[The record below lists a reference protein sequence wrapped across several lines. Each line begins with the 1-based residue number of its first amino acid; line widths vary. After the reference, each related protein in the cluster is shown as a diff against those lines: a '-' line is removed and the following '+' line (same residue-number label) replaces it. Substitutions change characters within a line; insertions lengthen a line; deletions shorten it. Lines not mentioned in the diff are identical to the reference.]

1 MSVSGIGS
9 SHALEWLQG
18 YLSKA
23 GSAAGS
29 QPAAT
34 SQPSSDRASISRE
47 AMQLNLQASQ
57 ASDPLQVSGVKGVQ
71 GRPHRQGGGQGGSSF
86 VDQLA
91 QSIMADLKGAAGGR
105 TVSRTSE
112 ATAQAGANGGSLI
125 DQLASKLAKD
135 LPLRYQPVTV
145 SGFAGTS
152 SRSNMGHQVNR
163 TA

>member
-29 QPAAT
+29 QPAAM
-34 SQPSSDRASISRE
+34 SHPSNDRASISRE
-47 AMQLNLQASQ
+47 AKLLNGQGSQ
-57 ASDPLQVSGVKGVQ
+57 AADPLQVSGVKGVQ
-71 GRPHRQGGGQGGSSF
+71 GRHHRQCGSAF
-86 VDQLA
+86 GDQLA
-91 QSIMADLKGAAGGR
+91 HSIMAELTGAAGGGAA
-105 TVSRTSE
+105 SRTAE

-125 DQLASKLAKD
+125 DQLASQLVKNVQTK
-135 LPLRYQPVTV
+135 YQPV
-145 SGFAGTS
+145 SGFSETAL
-152 SRSNMGHQVNR
+152 RSNLGLQVDR